1 MADADQNNT
10 ISSYS
15 GWHEAQAI
23 LLYLSSISPTALAL
37 HQSVMMH
44 VDQTQQERGGENK
57 SDISVW
63 TQKQTETQIED
74 MHSHAQKAV
83 TQLNVLRYAAE

>member
-1 MADADQNNT
+1 
-10 ISSYS
+10 
-15 GWHEAQAI
+15 
-23 LLYLSSISPTALAL
+23 
-37 HQSVMMH
+37 MMH
-44 VDQTQQERGGENK
+44 VDQTQQEREGENK

-74 MHSHAQKAV
+74 LHSHAQKAV